1 MKSCYEMWLERAA
14 FYVYDLIYF
23 HTQTQ
28 MSRQGGSINA
38 KFENFRQIYKVFTEK
53 GGEHLKYCLL
63 ATALLLCYVSK
74 ELKGSTFHLEF

>member
-1 MKSCYEMWLERAA
+1 MWLERAA

-53 GGEHLKYCLL
+53 GGG
-63 ATALLLCYVSK
+63 AS
-74 ELKGSTFHLEF
+74 